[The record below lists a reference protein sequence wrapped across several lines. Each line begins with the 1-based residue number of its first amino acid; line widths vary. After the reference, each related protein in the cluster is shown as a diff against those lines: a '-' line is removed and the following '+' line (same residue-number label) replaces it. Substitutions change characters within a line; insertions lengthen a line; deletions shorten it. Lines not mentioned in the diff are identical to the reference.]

1 MKKGLSNDNN
11 NNRLNYLIKKDKNS
25 NLYEKLNSLYYRI
38 NSANTKKTTQKMKY
52 FYFTQN
58 KNKRNNISPISKNPL
73 SAIKPI
79 SYEKL
84 FNIKDGNNTN
94 KNNHKKNY
102 PKLMSLKNFK
112 DILNNKIKYNR
123 YNSIINSSQRFT
135 RNHLIQLEKNLSL
148 SLMNNRNETNDN
160 NYKKINTKYRNKSS
174 RCKRLVKSNSQIN
187 YNFLKTNKLISKINE
202 NFYSKKPKSNFGRII
217 NSGKISTFSNSCDAS
232 TNTFDIL
239 KNKNSNKSLKNY
251 KRPLMI
257 DYFYSEHK
265 KFCYGFD
272 KLRGKDKYKKPYFIV
287 HKY

>member
-1 MKKGLSNDNN
+1 MKKGLSNENN
-11 NNRLNYLIKKDKNS
+11 NNCLNYLLNKDRQS
-25 NLYEKLNSLYYRI
+25 NLYEKLNSLNYRI
-38 NSANTKKTTQKMKY
+38 NSANRKKAKQKMKY

-58 KNKRNNISPISKNPL
+58 KKKGNNILPISKIPL

-79 SYEKL
+79 SYQNL
-84 FNIKDGNNTN
+84 FNIKDGNNTSKNNN
-94 KNNHKKNY
+94 KNNY
-102 PKLMSLKNFK
+102 PKLKNLK

-123 YNSIINSSQRFT
+123 YNSIISSSKRFT
-135 RNHLIQLEKNLSL
+135 RNHFIQLEKNLSL

-160 NYKKINTKYRNKSS
+160 IYKKINTKYRNKSS
-174 RCKRLVKSNSQIN
+174 RYKRLVKSNSQN
-187 YNFLKTNKLISKINE
+187 NFNFLKKNKVVSKANE
-202 NFYSKKPKSNFGRII
+202 IFYSKKPKSNFGRII
-217 NSGKISTFSNSCDAS
+217 NSGKINTFSSSCDAS
-232 TNTFDIL
+232 TNTLDIL
-239 KNKNSNKSLKNY
+239 KNKHSNKSLKIY

>member
-1 MKKGLSNDNN
+1 MKKALSNGNN
-11 NNRLNYLIKKDKNS
+11 NICLNYLIKKDKKS

-38 NSANTKKTTQKMKY
+38 NSANTKKATQKMKY

-58 KNKRNNISPISKNPL
+58 EKKRNNISPISKNPL
-73 SAIKPI
+73 STIKPI
-79 SYEKL
+79 SYQKL
-84 FNIKDGNNTN
+84 FNIKDDNNTN
-94 KNNHKKNY
+94 RNNHKKNY
-102 PKLMSLKNFK
+102 PKLISLKNFK
-112 DILNNKIKYNR
+112 DILNNKIKYNN
-123 YNSIINSSQRFT
+123 NSIINSSQGFT
-135 RNHLIQLEKNLSL
+135 RNHLILLEKNLSL

-174 RCKRLVKSNSQIN
+174 RYKRLTKSNSQIN
-187 YNFLKTNKLISKINE
+187 YNFLKTNKVISKINE
-202 NFYSKKPKSNFGRII
+202 NFYSKKPKSNLGRII
-217 NSGKISTFSNSCDAS
+217 NSRKISTFSNSCDAS